1 MRLDILKLRG
11 VMLRK
16 ELTQTALSEMTEISR
31 PTINGICCGR
41 ACKTETGEK
50 IAKAL
55 DVTLE
60 ELREREL
67 C

>member
-1 MRLDILKLRG
+1 MRFNIIRLRAE
-11 VMLRK
+11 MTRK
-16 ELTQTALSEMTEISR
+16 EITQTALSEMTEISR

-60 ELREREL
+60 ELRERKL

>member
-16 ELTQTALSEMTEISR
+16 EITQTALSEMTEISR

-50 IAKAL
+50 IAEAL

>member
-1 MRLDILKLRG
+1 
-11 VMLRK
+11 
-16 ELTQTALSEMTEISR
+16 MTEISR

-50 IAKAL
+50 IAEAL
-55 DVTLE
+55 GVTLE
-60 ELREREL
+60 ELREREI

>member
-1 MRLDILKLRG
+1 MRFNIMKLRSE
-11 VMLRK
+11 MLRK
-16 ELTQTALSEMTEISR
+16 EINQTVLSDLTGISR

-41 ACKTETGEK
+41 SCQTETGEK

-60 ELREREL
+60 ELRERT
-67 C
+67 

>member
-16 ELTQTALSEMTEISR
+16 EITQTALSEMTEISR